1 MGNDGQGGDTTD
13 ATPSPISPSA
23 GSHGSGHTPSTAPPA
38 SATPLLIVTDHLVLR
53 DFVAGDLQAMLAY
66 QTDPRYLRYYARNR
80 VAHVDDQARTLLQ
93 RFIAAQEERP
103 RTAFQLAM
111 TLREDGRLIGNAG
124 VRKESVDATE
134 GDMGCEIAPDYW
146 NLGYA
151 TEATRAMLA
160 FGFDSLGL
168 HRISASTM
176 APNLGA
182 WRVLEKLG
190 MKREGELRETTLL
203 ADGWAN
209 SVIYGILEH
218 EWRSGNYG
226 GESF

>member
-1 MGNDGQGGDTTD
+1 
-13 ATPSPISPSA
+13 
-23 GSHGSGHTPSTAPPA
+23 
-38 SATPLLIVTDHLVLR
+38 LLEIVTDHLVLR
-53 DFVAGDLQAMLAY
+53 DFEPGDLDAMLAY
-66 QTDPRYLRYYARNR
+66 QSDPRYLRYYE
-80 VAHVDDQARTLLQ
+80 QARAGHIAEDARRLLE
-93 RFIAAQEERP
+93 RFLLAQEKQP

-124 VRKESVDATE
+124 VRMESADATE

-146 NLGYA
+146 NRGYA

-160 FGFDSLGL
+160 FGFEQLGL

-176 APNLGA
+176 APNVGA

-209 SVIYGILEH
+209 SVIYGMLQQ
-218 EWRSGNYG
+218 EWSASK
-226 GESF
+226 GEGAGS